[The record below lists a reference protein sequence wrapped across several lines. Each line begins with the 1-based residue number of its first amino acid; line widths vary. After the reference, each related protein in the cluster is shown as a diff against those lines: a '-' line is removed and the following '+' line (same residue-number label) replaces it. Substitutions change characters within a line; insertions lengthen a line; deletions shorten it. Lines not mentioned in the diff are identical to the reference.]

1 MSDWVQIAIGV
12 CLLILAFSLSRIIV
26 AWQLKRAARFI
37 VKDLQTKKALDPDS
51 AVELPYSKTQIFRL
65 GIRDYRPKVLEYMV
79 AQGGVGITEDNRYYL
94 IMRSPFPTS
103 Q

>member
-12 CLLILAFSLSRIIV
+12 CLLILAFALSRLIV

-37 VKDLQTKKALDPDS
+37 VKDLQAKKALDSDS

-94 IMRSPFPTS
+94 IMTSPFPTD